1 MNKLERINKYLSE
14 MGVCSRREVDELIET
29 GRVEING
36 QPAHIGMQIDTEH
49 DKVYVDGQLVKPTLA
64 GGNAIGGTE
73 TVEKVQPWW
82 IEHNEQKKAKQ
93 EALMQN
99 PKSKL
104 LRKGPKKA
112 AKSTSVKNAAAK
124 SSSAKS
130 ASAKSASAK
139 SASAKSTSAKSA
151 ATKSSS
157 VKSTAAK
164 SISAKNA
171 SAKNAGAAPSMRKLK
186 QAVTQASAI
195 KTRGH
200 SAADKQAKSAAVKDA
215 QKALASKEA
224 KRDELR
230 RAKTFTDVYSNL
242 ANPARSLKERRVE
255 GVNPKAAQLRGKKA
269 RPATGKRTRRK

>member
-112 AKSTSVKNAAAK
+112 AKSTSVKNA
-124 SSSAKS
+124 SAKS
-130 ASAKSASAK
+130 ASAKSATTKSTTAKSTTAK
-139 SASAKSTSAKSA
+139 SASAKSTSAKSTTA
-151 ATKSSS
+151 
-157 VKSTAAK
+157 KSTSAK
-164 SISAKNA
+164 STTAKNA
-171 SAKNAGAAPSMRKLK
+171 SAAPSMKKLK

-242 ANPARSLKERRVE
+242 ANPARTLKERRVE

>member
-112 AKSTSVKNAAAK
+112 AKSTSVKNAVAK

-139 SASAKSTSAKSA
+139 STSTKSTSAKSTSAKS
-151 ATKSSS
+151 
-157 VKSTAAK
+157 
-164 SISAKNA
+164 A

-200 SAADKQAKSAAVKDA
+200 SAADKQAKRAAVKDA

-242 ANPARSLKERRVE
+242 ANPARTLKERRVE

>member
-112 AKSTSVKNAAAK
+112 AKSTSVKNA
-124 SSSAKS
+124 
-130 ASAKSASAK
+130 
-139 SASAKSTSAKSA
+139 SAKSTTAKSTTA
-151 ATKSSS
+151 
-157 VKSTAAK
+157 KSTSPK
-164 SISAKNA
+164 STT
-171 SAKNAGAAPSMRKLK
+171 AKNAGAAPSMKKLK

-242 ANPARSLKERRVE
+242 ANPARTLKERRVE